1 MNERLIAMDNFDSY
15 FDNYDDNYVYDDDS
29 NYEVDS
35 KECAEEEKYE
45 NLNGLKLYFK
55 EVDNYPLLSREE
67 EIDVALRV
75 RAGDEEAR
83 KLLINSNLRLVIS
96 FARKYWRKGLELGEL
111 IQYGNIGLIM
121 AVDRFD
127 VSRGVRFS
135 TFASYWII
143 QSILR
148 NKENLG
154 RNISLPA
161 YFYEKRLKFMKSVN
175 DLGKELGR
183 LPTFEE
189 IANYM
194 NIPVSMV
201 KNIYFLSRK
210 AISLNYINNNSDK
223 FRDKNL
229 LDAIA
234 DDFKNVEKDA
244 ILSDMAIRVREM
256 VDNLQNEKLIEV
268 LKMKYG
274 IDREYPMLQKEI
286 AKVFNISRTQVQH
299 LENYAISLLRDSIK
313 IKDFSVYMDD
323 PSLAMDRIMECR
335 DIYRW
340 DRNKR
345 YCKVLKMKDSGNKS

>member
-1 MNERLIAMDNFDSY
+1 MNERLIAMDN

-35 KECAEEEKYE
+35 KECVEEEKYE

-55 EVDNYPLLSREE
+55 GVDNYPLLSREE

-75 RAGDEEAR
+75 QAGDEEAR

-96 FARKYWRKGLELGEL
+96 FARKYWKEGLELGEL

-244 ILSDMAIRVREM
+244 ILSDMAIRVR
-256 VDNLQNEKLIEV
+256 
-268 LKMKYG
+268 
-274 IDREYPMLQKEI
+274 
-286 AKVFNISRTQVQH
+286 
-299 LENYAISLLRDSIK
+299 
-313 IKDFSVYMDD
+313 
-323 PSLAMDRIMECR
+323 

-345 YCKVLKMKDSGNKS
+345 YCKALKMNDSKNKS